1 MISQR
6 APGRWLGQWC
16 YGCRVSTDAFDDRA
30 HAELT
35 DLEDR
40 LSALDPDVVEVS
52 SSAGVLRLDLRDGTR
67 VVINSHRA
75 AGQIWMAAVASAWH
89 FDPLPDGRWL
99 AARTD
104 EELRPT
110 LVRLLKEHAGLDV
123 TL

>member
-1 MISQR
+1 M
-6 APGRWLGQWC
+6 
-16 YGCRVSTDAFDDRA
+16 STDAFDERA
-30 HAELT
+30 HAELS

-40 LSALDPDVVEVS
+40 LSAIDPDQVEVS
-52 SSAGVLRLDLRDGTR
+52 TSAGVLRLDLKDGTR

-99 AARTD
+99 ATRTN

-110 LVRLLKEHAGLDV
+110 LIRLLRDHAGV
-123 TL
+123 TVEL